1 MTYRTH
7 YCTAVQYTVK
17 TYRFHESDTIQ
28 RVLLNARTILVIGPA
43 WVGDMVMVQS
53 LFMALKRQNP
63 GNVIDVAAPAWS
75 APVLARMPE
84 VRNIVEVDLSH
95 GELGLL
101 KRMRIGRALRSRY
114 DQSIILPRSF
124 KSALIPYFAG
134 IAQRTAYRGEM
145 RYGVVNDMRVLD
157 TEATYKAVERYVG
170 LGSDPSD
177 PVRPPEIR
185 FPKLQVHEDK
195 RHKAAARL
203 GINEAVPCVALMPGA
218 EFGPSKRWPAQYFGE
233 LAMLFDKQ
241 GFDVYIFGSAKDQT
255 IGQEVVD
262 ASNHCAKNLCGQTS
276 LEEVVDLLSL
286 AKIAITND
294 SGLMHIATAV
304 GRPVV
309 VVYGSIT
316 PEYTPP
322 LSDTARIEYLNLE
335 CSPCWQKQ
343 CPYGHYNCLKNLGV
357 RQVYES
363 AKELLAAE
371 RG

>member
-1 MTYRTH
+1 MN
-7 YCTAVQYTVK
+7 AGTV
-17 TYRFHESDTIQ
+17 
-28 RVLLNARTILVIGPA
+28 LVIGPA
-43 WVGDMVMVQS
+43 WVGDVVMVQS

-63 GNVIDVAAPAWS
+63 SNVIDVAAPAWS

-177 PVRPPEIR
+177 PVRSPEIR

-286 AKIAITND
+286 AKIAITNRM
-294 SGLMHIATAV
+294 GLNANILYKRQSV
-304 GRPVV
+304 PDQCVLE
-309 VVYGSIT
+309 YGPYYAEKYTRAYACPISAKNA
-316 PEYTPP
+316 EYG
-322 LSDTARIEYLNLE
+322 NLE
-335 CSPCWQKQ
+335 FCLLLAQKQ
-343 CPYGHYNCLKNLGV
+343 RNAYGHSRLLENLAYAG
-357 RQVYES
+357 
-363 AKELLAAE
+363 
-371 RG
+371 